1 MSTIRIGILGGAFDP
16 VHHGHLL
23 LAQEAQDALGLEKI
37 ILMPGAQTPL
47 KGRAPAASD
56 AHRLAMLTAAVR
68 HRPDWEVCDWEIR
81 QGGVSYSLNTAAY
94 LRTRFPEAELHWI
107 IGADQFT
114 RLPDWH
120 KIGELGRLVR
130 FAVAL
135 RNGDNLKR
143 PERLPVTV
151 LAEALPARRID
162 LSSTEVRERLASGK
176 PGAEWMIPYPVYE
189 YIRKHGLYARTR
201 P

>member
-23 LAQEAQDALGLEKI
+23 LAQEAQDALGLAKI

-47 KGRAPAASD
+47 KGRAPAATGE
-56 AHRLAMLTAAVR
+56 HRMAMLTAAVR
-68 HRPDWEVCDWEIR
+68 HRPDWEVCDWEIK
-81 QGGVSYSLNTAAY
+81 QGGVSYSLHTAAY
-94 LRTRFPEAELHWI
+94 LRTRFPAAELHWI
-107 IGADQFT
+107 IGADQFA

-135 RNGDNLKR
+135 RNGDILKR
-143 PERLPVTV
+143 PEGLPVTV
-151 LAEALPARRID
+151 LATALPARRID
-162 LSSTEVRERLASGK
+162 LASTEVRERIAAGR
-176 PGAEWMIPYPVYE
+176 PGAEWMLPAPVHAH
-189 YIRKHGLYARTR
+189 ITTHRLYGA
-201 P
+201 